1 MAVLLGLVVVAGVLL
16 GGRIPDVRT
25 GPEQQPQN
33 GAASLIGV
41 ITLLAASVLIM
52 AIALAASFRRPVPD
66 APADRRELPR
76 EVSGPRARPSRRML
90 LLIAAALT
98 AGWLFALLLGGLL
111 GVEPTEL
118 GYQPPA
124 DRTPVQPAAGPPA
137 APAAPQPR
145 QQESDGRVLRYL
157 EVTTVA
163 LVVMTLVGTVVTA
176 VRRRRGRRPAAP
188 LPPTAERAPSEPGP
202 EPLAVAAERG
212 LAEVGDLSRGP
223 REAIIACYAAMEQ
236 ALAGSPGAA
245 PQVSDTPSEVLAR
258 AVGHRAVRAGSA
270 TTLVEVFAAAR
281 FSRHVMTEDHR
292 EVAERA
298 LRAVLDELR
307 QPSS

>member
-124 DRTPVQPAAGPPA
+124 DRT
-137 APAAPQPR
+137 
-145 QQESDGRVLRYL
+145 
-157 EVTTVA
+157 
-163 LVVMTLVGTVVTA
+163 
-176 VRRRRGRRPAAP
+176 
-188 LPPTAERAPSEPGP
+188 
-202 EPLAVAAERG
+202 
-212 LAEVGDLSRGP
+212 
-223 REAIIACYAAMEQ
+223 
-236 ALAGSPGAA
+236 
-245 PQVSDTPSEVLAR
+245 
-258 AVGHRAVRAGSA
+258 
-270 TTLVEVFAAAR
+270 
-281 FSRHVMTEDHR
+281 
-292 EVAERA
+292 
-298 LRAVLDELR
+298 
-307 QPSS
+307 